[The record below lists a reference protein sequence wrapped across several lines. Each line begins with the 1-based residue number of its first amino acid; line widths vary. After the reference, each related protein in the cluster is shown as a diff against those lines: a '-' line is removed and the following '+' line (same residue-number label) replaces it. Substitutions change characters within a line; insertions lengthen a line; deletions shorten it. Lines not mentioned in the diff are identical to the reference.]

1 MRIATQ
7 ERTNTRSSYECE
19 KCGNWGKEKQ
29 RTDGEM
35 VQLRSANQVRQD
47 VSLPKKNSD

>member
-7 ERTNTRSSYECE
+7 ERTNTRSSDECE

-29 RTDGEM
+29 KMDGEM
-35 VQLRSANQVRQD
+35 VQLRSANQVKQN
-47 VSLPKKNSD
+47 VSLQIKF

>member
-7 ERTNTRSSYECE
+7 ERTNTRYSDECE

-35 VQLRSANQVRQD
+35 MQLRCANQVRECFTA
-47 VSLPKKNSD
+47 KKKF